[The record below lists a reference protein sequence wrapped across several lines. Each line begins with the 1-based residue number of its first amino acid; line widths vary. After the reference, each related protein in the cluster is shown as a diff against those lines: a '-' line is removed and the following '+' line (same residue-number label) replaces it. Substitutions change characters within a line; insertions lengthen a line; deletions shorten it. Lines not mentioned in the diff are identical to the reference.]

1 MTPRRFFFISLICS
15 CSVIWK
21 KCLLGE
27 SFRNRG
33 WNTAVSPRCQFFP
46 YPCWRTPSRAH
57 SNLVP
62 DAFVSRPRF
71 VRAWEQMR
79 VRLAPRALTNIGN
92 VFPCRQD
99 RQANLAQKTGGPC
112 AKAGKMR
119 WRDRRRLWGIV
130 RRDDDFSVSF
140 SLVSRYRRTAAI
152 PARSWA

>member
-1 MTPRRFFFISLICS
+1 MFVGRVVSKSRVGHRRFSSL
-15 CSVIWK
+15 SVLPLS
-21 KCLLGE
+21 LLANAVPFTLE
-27 SFRNRG
+27 SR
-33 WNTAVSPRCQFFP
+33 PRCV
-46 YPCWRTPSRAH
+46 RAC
-57 SNLVP
+57 SQMRSCLVP
-62 DAFVSRPRF
+62 DSFVPRPRF

-79 VRLAPRALTNIGN
+79 VRLAPRALTNIGS

-119 WRDRRRLWGIV
+119 WRERRRLWGIV